1 MEAFNNN
8 LWNWDYIQQ
17 QQMQA
22 QYHQNQ
28 MNQVFDCT
36 KKLKDF
42 LDSMD
47 KIDPAYQSLAAM
59 QICAMIFDHANR
71 SRNG

>member
-1 MEAFNNN
+1 MEEFNTN
-8 LWNWDYIQQ
+8 LWNWDYIRQ

-22 QYHQNQ
+22 QYHQDQ
-28 MNQVFDCT
+28 MNRVFDCT

-47 KIDPAYQSLAAM
+47 KIDPAYRSMATAQM
-59 QICAMIFDHANR
+59 CAVLMDHANR
-71 SRNG
+71 QQHF

>member
-1 MEAFNNN
+1 MNTFNNN
-8 LWNWDYIQQ
+8 LWNWDYIRQ

-22 QYHQNQ
+22 QYHQDQVNK
-28 MNQVFDCT
+28 VFDCT

-47 KIDPAYQSLAAM
+47 KIDPAYQSMATM
-59 QICAMIFDHANR
+59 QICAVLIDHSNR